1 MTESIIFKLPSEVRP
16 EHIERYVV
24 PLNDDGSL
32 HLDKIRFRAQQG
44 IEDDVKNIIAVGS
57 SGIFYSDD
65 GITWTHATSAPFA
78 FNGYACCT
86 FSPNAGW
93 IVGPGLT
100 SVSNTKIITSEDGV
114 NWDLQTTPWDNQNG
128 IVWSLTYSPALD
140 LIVATGDCRNNPVK
154 QVMTSHDGIHWTE
167 YSTAWDSDVADQ
179 IEDTKWVPFL
189 NKFVLVADD
198 GFTPTTMIGTSSD
211 GITWTPQTV
220 PGSLTGGF
228 NFMFGVGYSNDTVFG
243 LGSFEGSPS
252 DVELYSTDG
261 TTWTV
266 NSEGSTPYNVYT
278 LAYNSGVYVRGTNGS
293 THSIQKSS
301 DGFSWSIAN
310 HTIDF
315 VNRIIWSPTANK
327 FIAVGGDGGA
337 PCLVTSP
344 DGTTWTNPFT
354 NGQLFD
360 VWDIELSL

>member
-1 MTESIIFKLPSEVRP
+1 MADSIIYKLPEEVRP

-24 PLNDDGSL
+24 PLNSDGSL
-32 HLDKIRFRAQQG
+32 HLDNIHFRAHEGEEVIQPQH
-44 IEDDVKNIIAVGS
+44 ILAVGA
-57 SGIFYSDD
+57 SGIFYSED
-65 GITWTHATSAPFA
+65 GVTWTQAPFSLD
-78 FNGYACCT
+78 FNGYSSCT
-86 FSPNAGW
+86 YSPNAGW
-93 IVGPGLT
+93 IVAPGLT
-100 SVSNTKIITSEDGV
+100 STANTKIITSQDGI
-114 NWDLQTTPWDNQNG
+114 NWFTQSTPWDGQNG
-128 IVWSLTYSPALD
+128 IVWSLTYSPILD
-140 LIVATGDCRNNPVK
+140 LIVATGDDRNFPVK
-154 QVMTSHDGIHWTE
+154 KVMTSSDGINWTE
-167 YSTAWDSDVADQ
+167 HSTAWDSGGIPGQ

-189 NKFVLVADD
+189 NKFVLVSDD
-198 GFTPTTMIGTSSD
+198 NTSAYLVATSPD
-211 GITWTPQTV
+211 GITWTTQTV
-220 PGSLTGGF
+220 PVSTGF
-228 NFMFGVGYSNDTVFG
+228 NFMFGVGHSNDTVFG

-278 LAYNSGVYVRGTNGS
+278 LAYNSGIYVRGTNGS

-301 DGFSWSIAN
+301 DGFSWSIIN
-310 HTIDF
+310 HTVDF